1 MLEFEARCSFME
13 RLDPRAKLLMACLFS
28 IGAIMAH
35 SWLQLLLL
43 LLCLLFVWR
52 LSRLSFRR
60 HRFLVGALLICAL
73 VAILTQSV
81 FYGTFFGGEP
91 KTIFF
96 EFTAKDTPVVG
107 RLAVT
112 LDGIKY
118 GCIIALRFWGLLL
131 AAALL
136 PLTTHPAD
144 LMLSLVKIK
153 IPFFVVVIFTLG
165 FRFIPLIQK
174 NLAQLID
181 AQRLRGISPWSPRGI
196 AASLNALLGST
207 LRTADELALSLET
220 RAFSATGERTFYRR
234 LSFSS
239 SDMAA
244 LLVSVSAVILIL
256 LLV

>member
-1 MLEFEARCSFME
+1 M
-13 RLDPRAKLLMACLFS
+13 
-28 IGAIMAH
+28 
-35 SWLQLLLL
+35 
-43 LLCLLFVWR
+43 
-52 LSRLSFRR
+52 
-60 HRFLVGALLICAL
+60 
-73 VAILTQSV
+73 
-81 FYGTFFGGEP
+81 
-91 KTIFF
+91 
-96 EFTAKDTPVVG
+96 VG

-144 LMLSLVKIK
+144 LMLSLVKIRV
-153 IPFFVVVIFTLG
+153 PFFVVVIFTLG

-181 AQRLRGISPWSPRGI
+181 AQRLRGIRPLSPRGI
-196 AASLNALLGST
+196 AASLNALLGS
-207 LRTADELALSLET
+207 TADELALSLET